1 MGLLVHSG
9 VLPNGIP
16 IQNVY
21 ISFGQDCV
29 RMAPMQRKKGWFCI
43 NTTYSVYS
51 SPSKAKGTNMRFEIF
66 VETQDP
72 TKPIYD
78 IVYDYIKSLYP
89 NSENML

>member
-29 RMAPMQRKKGWFCI
+29 RMAPMNNKKGWFCV

>member
-21 ISFGQDCV
+21 ISFGQDCL
-29 RMAPMQRKKGWFCI
+29 RIAPIPRKSGWFCI
-43 NTTYSVYS
+43 NTTYSIYS
-51 SPSKAKGTNMRFEIF
+51 SPSKDKGTNMRFEIF
-66 VETQDP
+66 VETQEP

-78 IVYDYIKSLYP
+78 IVYNYLKSLYP
-89 NSENML
+89 DSENIL